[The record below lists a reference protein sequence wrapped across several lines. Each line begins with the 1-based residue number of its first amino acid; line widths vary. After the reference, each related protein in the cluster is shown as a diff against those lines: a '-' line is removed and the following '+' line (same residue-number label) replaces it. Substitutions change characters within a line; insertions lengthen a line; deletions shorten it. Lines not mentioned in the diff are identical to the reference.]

1 VDYGIFTS
9 NARPKKTTRGSASIH
24 YYHATTLPLGKPCL
38 EK

>member
-24 YYHATTLPLGKPCL
+24 YYHATTLKD
-38 EK
+38 